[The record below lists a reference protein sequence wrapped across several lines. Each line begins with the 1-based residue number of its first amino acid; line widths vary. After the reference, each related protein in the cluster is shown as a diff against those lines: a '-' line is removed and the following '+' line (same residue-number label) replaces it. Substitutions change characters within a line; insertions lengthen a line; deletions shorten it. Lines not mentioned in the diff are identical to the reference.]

1 MLAAPVAAAAGAA
14 RAAPS
19 SCDHEEAPGNGWISL
34 STTWNHPKNFI
45 AKYIINSF
53 YSTPKDLITFAS
65 IRIAPCAANRSAK
78 SVRERLILAAA
89 NSKFP
94 RSKSGI
100 PGYDEL
106 IGGGFHKGTVNTIT
120 GSSGTGKTVFASQ
133 FIQYGIKNGERGMII
148 TPSESSEYLKREM
161 MASFGW
167 DFSAMEKSGKL
178 SIVDVTDPILRL
190 QKSIDVDPVE
200 FLINFRKLVER
211 KLDEIKPDRLF
222 IDDLTAFFMAVEAP
236 FKIRS
241 LTDDLFGVIRASGVT
256 ALVTIGTAFGTNQF
270 LEYGADS
277 ATILGRERIGN
288 NLIRSIYIMKMRGSR
303 IANTIRV
310 LDVSDE
316 GISVSALSPYP

>member
-1 MLAAPVAAAAGAA
+1 
-14 RAAPS
+14 
-19 SCDHEEAPGNGWISL
+19 
-34 STTWNHPKNFI
+34 
-45 AKYIINSF
+45 
-53 YSTPKDLITFAS
+53 
-65 IRIAPCAANRSAK
+65 
-78 SVRERLILAAA
+78 
-89 NSKFP
+89 
-94 RSKSGI
+94 
-100 PGYDEL
+100 
-106 IGGGFHKGTVNTIT
+106 VNTVT

-133 FIQYGIKNGERGMII
+133 FIHFGINNGERGMII

-167 DFSAMEKSGKL
+167 DFSAMEDSGML
-178 SIVDVTDPILRL
+178 SIVDVTDPVLRL

-200 FLINFRKLVER
+200 FLINFRKMVER
-211 KLDEIKPDRLF
+211 KLEEVKPQRLF

-241 LTDDLFGVIRASGVT
+241 LTDDLFGIIRASGVT

-277 ATILGRERIGN
+277 ATILSRERIGN

>member
-1 MLAAPVAAAAGAA
+1 
-14 RAAPS
+14 
-19 SCDHEEAPGNGWISL
+19 
-34 STTWNHPKNFI
+34 
-45 AKYIINSF
+45 
-53 YSTPKDLITFAS
+53 
-65 IRIAPCAANRSAK
+65 
-78 SVRERLILAAA
+78 LILAVAS
-89 NSKFP
+89 SKFS
-94 RSKSGI
+94 RVKSGI

-106 IGGGFHKGTVNTIT
+106 VGGGFHKGTVNTIT

-167 DFSAMEKSGKL
+167 DFSAMEDSGKL
-178 SIVDVTDPILRL
+178 SIVDVTDPVLRL
-190 QKSIDVDPVE
+190 QKSIDVDPVD

-211 KLDEIKPDRLF
+211 KLEETKPDRLF

-241 LTDDLFGVIRASGVT
+241 LTDDLFGIIRASGVT

-277 ATILGRERIGN
+277 ATILSRERIGN